1 MRVHVLGCSGGS
13 APRRELTSYLIDDV
27 LAVDA
32 GALTTTLEL
41 DAQQRL
47 RMVLLSHGHM
57 DHIWSLPLFLANRFQ
72 DGTLTCAIRASG
84 YTLETLA
91 THQMNDRVWPD
102 FTRAMTM
109 TGPLMAFQPLEAGE
123 QATVLKRYR
132 VTTIPV
138 DHTVPCQAHLIE
150 TDEGALLLGTD
161 THVTERFCEVANRT
175 PNLKA
180 AVVECSFPDA
190 YADLAFRSK
199 HLTPRLLG
207 EELKKLKA
215 DVPVHITHMKPGYE
229 DALLREITALGDS
242 RIRPLHQGDVL
253 EIG

>member
-1 MRVHVLGCSGGS
+1 MRVRVLGCAGGS
-13 APRRELTSYLIDDV
+13 APRRELTSYLVDDV

-41 DAQQRL
+41 DAQQRV
-47 RMVLLSHGHM
+47 RAVLLSHGHM

-72 DGTLTCAIRASG
+72 DATPTCAIRADSF
-84 YTLETLA
+84 TLETLA

-109 TGPLMAFQPLEAGE
+109 TGPVMQFQPLEPGDH
-123 QATVLKRYR
+123 ATLLKRYR

-150 TDEGALLLGTD
+150 TDEGAILIGAD
-161 THVTERFCEVANRT
+161 THVTDRLWEVANRT
-175 PNLKA
+175 STLC
-180 AVVECSFPDA
+180 AVIAECSFPDA
-190 YADLAFRSK
+190 YADLAARSR

-207 EELKKLKA
+207 TELAKLRA

-229 DALLREITALGDS
+229 DDLRREIDALGDS
-242 RIRPLHQGDVL
+242 RVRILQQGATL
-253 EIG
+253 EID